1 MWADLLS
8 ARGMTAAQVLVTL
21 DDLEDRRRYLNASAT
36 LGRLLGLGLIPI
48 INENDTAA
56 TERIRFGD
64 NDRLDVRI
72 GQATDASGAIMLSD
86 IGGLSDSNPHTNP
99 VATLNPVASTT
110 AVRVTSAEK
119 LRVREVGV

>member
-36 LGRLLGLGLIPI
+36 LGRLLGLGVIPI
-48 INENDTAA
+48 INENDTVA

-64 NDRLDVRI
+64 NDRLAARI
-72 GQATDASGAIMLSD
+72 GQASDASGVILLSD
-86 IGGLSDSNPHTNP
+86 IDGLYDSNPHR
-99 VATLNPVASTT
+99 SEEH
-110 AVRVTSAEK
+110 TSE
-119 LRVREVGV
+119 LQSLMRIS